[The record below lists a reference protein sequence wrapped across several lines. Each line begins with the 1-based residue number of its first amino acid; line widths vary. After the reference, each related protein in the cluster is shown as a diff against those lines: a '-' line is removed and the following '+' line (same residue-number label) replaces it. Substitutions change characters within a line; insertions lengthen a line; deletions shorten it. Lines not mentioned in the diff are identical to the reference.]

1 MSRNSWLV
9 VRIAIDTGPAA
20 QSSFFFFFLHAKYSV
35 FYCIIEGC

>member
-20 QSSFFFFFLHAKYSV
+20 QSSFFFFLHAKYSV

>member
-20 QSSFFFFFLHAKYSV
+20 QSSFFFFFTCEVFSV
-35 FYCIIEGC
+35 LLYN

>member
-20 QSSFFFFFLHAKYSV
+20 QSSFFFFFYMRSIQCFIV
-35 FYCIIEGC
+35 